1 MAVVGIGIMVGG
13 RLQIGDTLGVAVA
26 VLGILFFGIYAVMLR
41 VGKNIDM
48 TPAVLY
54 GGIIGTLIS
63 MAVSMGT
70 GVGLMIPWIEALW
83 CSLLGVVQLGLGSV
97 LFALA
102 AQGVPAV
109 QLTLFALGEPL
120 LAPVWVWLV
129 LGDVPTVA
137 TLTGGA
143 ILFAALALQISAAKK

>member
-1 MAVVGIGIMVGG
+1 
-13 RLQIGDTLGVAVA
+13 
-26 VLGILFFGIYAVMLR
+26 
-41 VGKNIDM
+41 M

-54 GGIIGTLIS
+54 GGIFGTLIS

-83 CSLLGVVQLGLGSV
+83 CSLLGIVQLGLGSV

-120 LAPVWVWLV
+120 LAPVWVWLM
-129 LGDVPTVA
+129 LGNVPTVT

-143 ILFAALALQISAAKK
+143 VLFAALALQISVTKK